1 MKEQIEELKKL
12 LRKQMEWNCWDPYA
26 LNQNLEAK
34 KDYLEARDYL
44 IKLDEKEAADKPK
57 KAIKFQV
64 GNYYQHSGGRVMHI
78 IGEVNSFSY
87 GISLLAET
95 DDGRLSLVGM
105 DEASAEN
112 WHRVSGW
119 GRSQYQSNNISEPIE
134 SKA

>member
-1 MKEQIEELKKL
+1 MKEQIEELKTL
-12 LRKQMEWNCWDPYA
+12 LRKQMEWNLWNPYSA
-26 LNQNLEAK
+26 DTNLEAK

-44 IKLDEKEAADKPK
+44 MKLDQEEATAKPK

-64 GNYYQHSGGRVMHI
+64 GNYYQHSEGRVMHI

-112 WHRVSGW
+112 WHQVSGW
-119 GRSQYQSNNISEPIE
+119 RKSHYQSNNIPEPIE